1 MPRRHRHGGDSDRAA
16 SPDRDTE
23 LRHADLSHLRIQE
36 MTPGQRA
43 ELRRRYDAFIT
54 HFGRSG
60 SALKPVAAK
69 KADIKK
75 WTPGAKR

>member
-1 MPRRHRHGGDSDRAA
+1 MARRHKHSGGSDHAA
-16 SPDRDTE
+16 APVRNAEE
-23 LRHADLSHLRIQE
+23 LRQVDLSHLRIQE

-43 ELRRRYDAFIT
+43 ELRRRYDAFIR

-60 SALKPVAAK
+60 TALPPVD
-69 KADIKK
+69 KARIKK